1 MISFISGEKA
11 TSLLLRSD
19 KPANFSLLSTYWI
32 KLSETETVQQSSL
45 SLSPTEQPYEVSVY
59 TY

>member
-32 KLSETETVQQSSL
+32 KLSETETV
-45 SLSPTEQPYEVSVY
+45 
-59 TY
+59 